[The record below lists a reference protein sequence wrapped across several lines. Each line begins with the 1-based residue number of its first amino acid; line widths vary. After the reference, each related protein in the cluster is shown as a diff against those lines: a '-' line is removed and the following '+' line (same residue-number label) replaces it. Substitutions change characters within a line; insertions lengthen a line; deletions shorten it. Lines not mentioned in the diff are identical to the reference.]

1 MAFKLVLLLVACLL
15 VSTGCANAEIIGK
28 PESVIDGS
36 NIVGHLGNYKVD
48 VDGAR
53 AMEGPVL
60 APREI
65 ATVTV
70 TETVCGPVGP
80 SSAGDSPII
89 SIPETTLATDTS
101 GPFPAPSTV
110 QPPVASQSSG
120 TDSATSVEPT
130 SAEAPSSPSQGQ
142 ATTTLQTSSATSST
156 SSSADN
162 SEAPTAT
169 SVSPTSTDAPA
180 ANAGFTQ
187 GGMSS
192 VVLAVALTFVRVFG
206 V

>member
-1 MAFKLVLLLVACLL
+1 MAFKLILLLVACLL
-15 VSTGCANAEIIGK
+15 VCTGCANEIIGN
-28 PESVIDGS
+28 PESVIHGS
-36 NIVGHLGNYKVD
+36 NIAGYLGNYKVD
-48 VDGAR
+48 VDRAR

-60 APREI
+60 APREV

-70 TETVCGPVGP
+70 TETVCGSVGP
-80 SSAGDSPII
+80 TSAGDSPII
-89 SIPETTLATDTS
+89 SIPETTLVTDTS
-101 GPFPAPSTV
+101 GTSSAPSTV
-110 QPPVASQSSG
+110 QPPDASQSSG
-120 TDSATSVEPT
+120 ADGATSVEPT
-130 SAEAPSSPSQGQ
+130 SAGAPPSPSQGQ

-156 SSSADN
+156 STSADI
-162 SEAPTAT
+162 SGAPTAT
-169 SVSPTSTDAPA
+169 SVSPTSTAAPA